1 MPQKT
6 IGTHNGT
13 FHCDEALAVYLLIQ
27 TTKFADAQ
35 IVRTR
40 DAKVLATCDAV
51 VDVGGVYDAD
61 AHRFDHHQRGFEEV
75 FSEHHTTKLS
85 SAGLVY
91 KHFGREII
99 AQLLNL
105 EEESVE
111 TLYIKLYDEFVEAL
125 DAIDNGIAQYPKE
138 VEPRYKDSTHLAARV
153 SRLNP
158 WWNQPDTDLDA
169 RFRRAM
175 ALAGGEFTERVRYY
189 GLAWLPAYDLVYQ
202 AVKQRETVDQQGKIV
217 VLETPCPWKDHIYA
231 IEEKLHLTNSIL
243 YVLYPDTANGNW
255 RVQAVPVSNGSFE
268 SRKPLPEFW
277 RGCRDSELS
286 EKAKLPGCVFV
297 HASGFIGGHQT
308 KDGALAL
315 ARKALEL

>member
-13 FHCDEALAVYLLIQ
+13 FHCDEALAVYLLTQ
-27 TTKFADAQ
+27 TSKFADAQ

-40 DAKVLATCDAV
+40 DSQVLATCDAV

-61 AHRFDHHQRGFEEV
+61 AYRFDHHQRGFEEV
-75 FSEHHTTKLS
+75 FSKHHTTKLS

-105 EEESVE
+105 DEESVE
-111 TLYIKLYDEFVEAL
+111 TLYTKLYDDFVEAL
-125 DAIDNGIAQYPKE
+125 DAIDNGISQYPKE

-153 SRLNP
+153 GRLNP

-169 RFRRAM
+169 RFHRAM
-175 ALAGGEFTERVRYY
+175 ALAGSEFTERVRYF

-202 AVKQRETVDQQGKIV
+202 AVKQREAVDPQGKIV

-231 IEEKLHLTNSIL
+231 IEEKLHLSTPIL

-268 SRKPLPEFW
+268 SRKPLPESW

-286 EKAKLPGCVFV
+286 EKTKLPGCVFI